1 MKSINTPRQT
11 LDLGGSAALSTPIIV
26 LDNACAGYGNKT
38 VLHHVSLSVQ
48 SGEFVAITGRNGSG
62 KSTLI
67 KLILGDLEAQEG
79 KISVM
84 GTFMDSDVNRRRVQS
99 HIGYLAQMQ
108 KDPAI
113 AISVEESVL
122 LGRWGSGFS
131 WLRRSTHEDRQA
143 ALQRLDLVGIAHLAH
158 RDIRRLSGGQR
169 QRVGLARALVRDP
182 SLLLMD
188 EPTTYLDKE
197 TKHELMS
204 QIYSLHE
211 KLGLTTIVVTHE
223 EIPGKDFRRVLHLEE
238 GLLCPEVAHHD

>member
-1 MKSINTPRQT
+1 MKEINTPGQALEREDST
-11 LDLGGSAALSTPIIV
+11 APLDWII
-26 LDNACAGYGNKT
+26 LLERASAGYGNKT
-38 VLHHVSLSVQ
+38 VLHHVSLSVR

-67 KLILGDLEAQEG
+67 KLILGDLENREG

-84 GTFMDSDVNRRRVQS
+84 GIPMDSDVNRRKVQS
-99 HIGYLAQMQ
+99 RIGYLAQMQ

-122 LGRWGSGFS
+122 LGRWGSSFS
-131 WLRRSTHEDRQA
+131 WIRRSSHEDREA

-169 QRVGLARALVRDP
+169 QRVGLARALVRNP

-188 EPTTYLDKE
+188 EPTTYLDAE
-197 TKHELMS
+197 TKYDLMK

-223 EIPGKDFRRVLHLEE
+223 EIPGKEFGRVLHLEE
-238 GLLCPEVAHHD
+238 GLLCSEEAQYD

>member
-1 MKSINTPRQT
+1 MKHINTPGQALEREGST
-11 LDLGGSAALSTPIIV
+11 APLDWII
-26 LDNACAGYGNKT
+26 LLENASAGYGNKT
-38 VLHHVSLSVQ
+38 VLHHVSLSVR

-67 KLILGDLEAQEG
+67 KLILGDLENREG

-84 GTFMDSDVNRRRVQS
+84 GIPMDSDVNRRRVQS
-99 HIGYLAQMQ
+99 RIGYLAQMQ

-122 LGRWGSGFS
+122 LGRWGSSFS
-131 WLRRSTHEDRQA
+131 WIRRSSHEDREVA
-143 ALQRLDLVGIAHLAH
+143 RQRLDLVGIAHLAH

-169 QRVGLARALVRDP
+169 QRVGLARALVRNP

-188 EPTTYLDKE
+188 EPTTYLDAE
-197 TKHELMS
+197 TKYDLMK

-223 EIPGKDFRRVLHLEE
+223 EIPGKEFGRVLHLEE
-238 GLLCPEVAHHD
+238 GLLCSEEVQYD